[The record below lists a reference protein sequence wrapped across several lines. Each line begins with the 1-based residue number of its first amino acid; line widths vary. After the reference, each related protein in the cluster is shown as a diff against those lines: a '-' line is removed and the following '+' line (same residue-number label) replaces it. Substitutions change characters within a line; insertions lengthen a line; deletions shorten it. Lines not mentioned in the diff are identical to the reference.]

1 VLTLQQ
7 LLALPTSL
15 PRDFSDDGQT
25 LLVLSNAPGT
35 LQLHRVPVAGG
46 VAEQLTSFDEPVSGV
61 FVPGTGRILLSID
74 EGGNE
79 RHQLHL
85 LDATPGAVPEPFAVD
100 EEFMHIEPQV
110 SRDGAFVAYGC
121 NSRNGLDFDVFMQ
134 PVGGEARVVAQIGG
148 YCEPLGFSPDGR
160 LLAFT
165 RLTDR
170 SGDNDLYLVDL
181 ERGEIEHVSPHD
193 DEAFFGDPVWR
204 SDSRSFLFATN
215 TGRDRTAIARYELE
229 TRSFEIVHE
238 DEWDLRCAGDVSG
251 RHLLVEVNEDGYSR
265 LELRDPETLALR
277 TVVPL
282 PGRGVAERDFLVFSR
297 DGRYLAYQF
306 TSAREPGD
314 VFVYDTDTG
323 ETTRVTRSADAA
335 MLEDLPEPQLHRFVS
350 FDGESIPVFLF
361 RPDGEDGVPVVVN
374 IHGGPEAQARPIWG
388 AVNAY
393 FVSRGFAVAI
403 PNVRGSTGYGKR
415 YEHLDDREKRLDSVR
430 DLAALHEWLATVD
443 GVDAGRVALTGGSY
457 GGYMTLAGLA
467 FHPDRFAAGVDVV
480 GMSSLVT
487 FLENTS
493 IWRRAFREREYGSLE
508 HDRELL
514 ESVSPIS
521 RIDEIRVPLL
531 IIHGANDPRVP
542 LSEAEQLHGGLAE
555 RGIETELI
563 VYEDEGHGLQ
573 KLQNRLDAYPRV
585 AEFLERVLSPAAAR
599 VTS

>member
-15 PRDFSDDGQT
+15 PRDFSDDGRS
-25 LLVLSNAPGT
+25 LLVLSNEPGT
-35 LQLHRVPVAGG
+35 LQLHRVPAAGG
-46 VAEQLTSFDEPVSGV
+46 AAERLTNFDEPVSGV

-110 SRDGAFVAYGC
+110 SSDGRLVAYGC
-121 NSRNGLDFDVFMQ
+121 NCRNGLDFDVFVQ
-134 PVGGEARVVAQIGG
+134 PVGGDARVVAQIGG
-148 YCEPLGFSPDGR
+148 YCEPLGFSPDGK

-165 RLTDR
+165 RLTER

-204 SDSRSFLFATN
+204 PDSKSFLFATN
-215 TGRDRTAIARYELE
+215 TGRDRTAIARYDLE
-229 TRSFEIVHE
+229 TRSFQIVHG
-238 DEWDLRCAGDVSG
+238 DEWDLRCAGDAAG
-251 RHLLVEVNEDGYSR
+251 RNLLVEVNEDGYSR

-297 DGRYLAYQF
+297 DGRHLAYQF

-314 VFVYDTDTG
+314 VFVYDTETG
-323 ETTRVTRSADAA
+323 DTTRVTQSADAA
-335 MLEDLPEPQLHRFVS
+335 ILEDVPEPQLHRFAS
-350 FDGESIPVFLF
+350 FDDESIPVFLF
-361 RPDGEDGVPVVVN
+361 RPDGDDAAPVVVN

-393 FVSRGFAVAI
+393 FVSRGFAVAV

-430 DLAALHEWLATVD
+430 DLAELHEWLGTVD
-443 GVDAGRVALTGGSY
+443 GVDASRVGLTGGSY

-542 LSEAEQLHGGLAE
+542 LSEAEQLHSGLAE

-585 AEFLERVLSPAAAR
+585 AEFLERVLAPAAAR

>member
-1 VLTLQQ
+1 VLTLQH

-15 PRDFSDDGQT
+15 PRDFSDDGES

-85 LDATPGAVPEPFAVD
+85 LDPTPGAVPEPFAVD

-110 SRDGAFVAYGC
+110 SRDGTLVAYGC
-121 NSRNGLDFDVFMQ
+121 NSRNGLDFDVFVK

-170 SGDNDLYLVDL
+170 SSDNDLYLVDL
-181 ERGEIEHVSPHD
+181 EQGEIEHVSPHD

-204 SDSRSFLFATN
+204 PDSKSFLFATN
-215 TGRDRTAIARYELE
+215 TGRDHTAIARYELG
-229 TRSFEIVHE
+229 TRRFEIVHE
-238 DEWDLRCAGDVSG
+238 DEWDLRCAGDAVG

-277 TVVPL
+277 TIVPL
-282 PGRGVAERDFLVFSR
+282 RGRGVAERDFLVFSR
-297 DGRYLAYQF
+297 DGSHLAYQF

-323 ETTRVTRSADAA
+323 DTTRVTRSADAA
-335 MLEDLPEPQLHRFVS
+335 ILEDLPEPQLHRFGS
-350 FDGESIPVFLF
+350 FDGESIPLFLF
-361 RPDGEDGVPVVVN
+361 RPDGEEAAPVVVN

-393 FVSRGFAVAI
+393 FVSRGFAVAV

-542 LSEAEQLHGGLAE
+542 LSEAEQLHRGLAA

-573 KLQNRLDAYPRV
+573 KLPNRLDAYPRV
-585 AEFLERVLSPAAAR
+585 AEFLERVLAPAAAR

>member
-15 PRDFSDDGQT
+15 PRDFSDDGRS

-46 VAEQLTSFDEPVSGV
+46 IAEQLTSFDEPVSGV
-61 FVPGTGRILLSID
+61 FVPGTDQILLSID

-85 LDATPGAVPEPFAVD
+85 LDAVAGAVPEPFAVD
-100 EEFMHIEPQV
+100 HELIHIEPQV
-110 SRDGAFVAYGC
+110 SRDGRLVAYGC
-121 NSRNGLDFDVFMQ
+121 NSRNGVDFDVFVQ
-134 PVGGEARVVAQIGG
+134 AIGGEARVVAQLGG
-148 YCEPLGFSPDGR
+148 YCEPLGFSPNGR
-160 LLAFT
+160 WLAFT
-165 RLTDR
+165 RLTER

-181 ERGEIEHVSPHD
+181 ERNEIEHVSPHD

-204 SDSRSFLFATN
+204 PDSASFLFATS
-215 TGRDRTAIARYELE
+215 TGRDRTAIARYELA
-229 TRSFEIVHE
+229 TGSFAIVHE
-238 DEWDLRCAGDVSG
+238 DEWDLRCTGDPAG
-251 RHLLVEVNEDGYSR
+251 RHLLVEANEDGYSR
-265 LELRDPETLALR
+265 LELRDPDTLALR

-314 VFVYDTDTG
+314 VFVYDVDTG
-323 ETTRVTRSADAA
+323 ETTRVTRSAGSAVLAA
-335 MLEDLPEPQLHRFVS
+335 IAEPQLHRFAS

-361 RPDGEDGVPVVVN
+361 RPERDDPAPVVVN

-393 FVSRGFAVAI
+393 FVSRGFAVAA

-430 DLAALHEWLATVD
+430 DLAELHDWLASVD
-443 GVDAGRVALTGGSY
+443 GVDASRVALTGGSY

-521 RIDEIRVPLL
+521 RIGEIRVPLL

-542 LSEAEQLHGGLAE
+542 LSEAEQLHRALAS

-585 AEFLERVLSPAAAR
+585 AEFLERVLAPAAAR